1 VRPTSTIDLDDP
13 DLVAVTPPTVP
24 HEFPVTLDVTRKQI
38 AGQRITWSARWQ
50 PRDAPAPVRGAIE
63 ATFDGDRV
71 TALRLTAA
79 R

>member
-1 VRPTSTIDLDDP
+1 M
-13 DLVAVTPPTVP
+13 
-24 HEFPVTLDVTRKQI
+24 TRKQI
-38 AGQRITWSARWQ
+38 AGRRVTWSARWQ
-50 PRDAPAPVRGAIE
+50 PRDAPAPVRGTIE